1 MFVKLGVQ
9 RNVENFCSSGHLKSL
24 SVILSNIFYIYI
36 LCLNL
41 EKSKKSYMTFSPHLL
56 FSGCAYWLIF
66 YILELSSRS
75 LQYKILWSKLQYI
88 GIVIVPITLFILTL
102 YFSGYQNWLNI
113 KLNYALLVVP
123 FIALIFVFTNGKHHL
138 FWKEMALVSTGN
150 YFLMEINK
158 VRTAI

>member
-1 MFVKLGVQ
+1 
-9 RNVENFCSSGHLKSL
+9 
-24 SVILSNIFYIYI
+24 
-36 LCLNL
+36 
-41 EKSKKSYMTFSPHLL
+41 MTFSPHLL

-88 GIVIVPITLFILTL
+88 GIAIVPITLFILTF